1 MGAFLSS
8 MTALQILLVS
18 VALAQRPAAPEETPG
33 APPAHYRDPG
43 AAAETL
49 IRLVTDE
56 PDRAEWRWRLAMALV
71 DAGKVLPDR
80 QRPERDSI
88 YARAVS
94 AAWEAIRLAPDGAQ
108 GHFALAAALG
118 RATLTRGI
126 RDRIRDAEAIRT
138 AALRALELDPGHDG
152 AWHVLG
158 RWHAEIMRLSGLER
172 FIARRI
178 LGGGILGEASWD
190 QAVHGLD
197 QAVALRPDWI
207 YHRLDLAEVLIKAGR
222 PEAARPHLEA
232 IAGLAPVDPLDPEY
246 RATAAELLR
255 KLRGGSREP

>member
-1 MGAFLSS
+1 
-8 MTALQILLVS
+8 MTALQMLLVS
-18 VALAQRPAAPEETPG
+18 VALAQPPATPVETPG
-33 APPAHYRDPG
+33 APPAHYRDPR
-43 AAAETL
+43 AAAESLT
-49 IRLVTDE
+49 RLVAEE
-56 PDRAEWRWRLAMALV
+56 PGRAEWRWRLAVALL
-71 DAGKVLPDR
+71 DAGKALPDQ
-80 QRPERDSI
+80 QRPERDSL

-94 AAWEAIRLAPDGAQ
+94 AAREAIQLAPDGAQ

-118 RATLTRGI
+118 RASLTRGI
-126 RDRIRDAEAIRT
+126 RDRIRDAETIRA

-158 RWHAEIMRLSGLER
+158 RWHGEIMRLSGLER
-172 FIARRI
+172 FIARRF
-178 LGGGILGEASWD
+178 LGGDILAEASWD
-190 QAVHGLD
+190 QAVHGLE

-207 YHRLDLAEVLIKAGR
+207 YHRLDLAELLIKAGQ

-255 KLRGGSREP
+255 KLRGGSGTP